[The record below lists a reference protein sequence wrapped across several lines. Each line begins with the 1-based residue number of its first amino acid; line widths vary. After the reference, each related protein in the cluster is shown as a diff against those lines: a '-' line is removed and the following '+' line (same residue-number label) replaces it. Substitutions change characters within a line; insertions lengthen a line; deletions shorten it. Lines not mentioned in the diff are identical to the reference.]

1 MITDVLEIRRGLPD
15 AAARYAA
22 AKLYWAGFSRK
33 MEPVLGG
40 RQPVELVAKALVPE
54 KVIGAWDGDR
64 LLGVAFVMDGP
75 QPVLHMSAVDFVHEF
90 GAVAG
95 WWRRLLATFAASSPP
110 ADGALMLDTL
120 AVSPAARGM
129 GVGTALLNAVV
140 AEARSRGLR
149 EVHLEVVDTNP
160 RARALYER
168 FGFVPAGTVRTPY
181 LRRLMGYG
189 AVTAMRFDVSW
200 PTPAER
206 E

>member
-1 MITDVLEIRRGLPD
+1 MLEIRKGLPD
-15 AAARYAA
+15 GARRAAAE
-22 AKLYWAGFSRK
+22 LYWEGFSRK
-33 MEPVLGG
+33 MRPVLGG
-40 RQPVELVAKALVPE
+40 RRPVEIIARSLAAD
-54 KVIGAWDGDR
+54 KVVGAWDGDR

-75 QPVLHMSAVDFVHEF
+75 QPVLKLSAADFVHEF

-95 WWRRLLATFAASSPP
+95 WWRRLLSTFAASSPP

-120 AVSPAARGM
+120 AVSPAARGR

-140 AEARSRGLR
+140 AEARARGLR
-149 EVHLEVVDTNP
+149 EVHLDVVDTNP

-168 FGFVPAGTVRTPY
+168 FGFVAAGTVRTPY

-200 PTPAER
+200 PTPDER
-206 E
+206 K